1 MITVDDPVFS
11 LIGDLIALV
20 VQLGMLIIVFSLP
33 RRFREQREY
42 IEQQKREIEQKL
54 EELQESQAALLKLC
68 NEQHANQSTKAST
81 QQE

>member
-11 LIGDLIALV
+11 LIGGLIALV
-20 VQLGMLIIVFSLP
+20 SLP